1 MNKTLITIPAS
12 IGELYDKISIL
23 EIKIDRM
30 DDKRQLKNIK
40 KELRLLKEISNQFKI
55 PDELYQKLKLVNEE
69 MWDAE
74 DKRRDKEKTKTF
86 DDEFIELARIDHFK
100 NDARAVVKKE
110 INILLN
116 SHIIEEKS
124 YKKTNGK
131 FDYEM

>member
-1 MNKTLITIPAS
+1 MKKKIITIPVS
-12 IGELYDKISIL
+12 IAELFDKISIL
-23 EIKIDRM
+23 EIKIEKIT
-30 DDKRQLKNIK
+30 DKDQLKNIK
-40 KELRLLKEISNQFKI
+40 EELKLLKEISNQFEI
-55 PDELYQKLKLVNEE
+55 PDELYKRLKFVNEE

-86 DDEFIELARIDHFK
+86 DNEFIELARIDHFK
-100 NDARAVVKKE
+100 NDARAVIKKE